1 MPYLALSRYL
11 GVPLTVWKLR
21 AQYPLPEAPSLPN
34 EGRTQILYRRALPGV
49 FRHQLSEATPSPQ
62 ALAAQLQFLAL
73 AVRCISPIWD
83 FGCKQPRRISAFVSY
98 LRRAG
103 HAGPGF
109 TGLARFSEG
118 PSQTGMLEL
127 SRLGR
132 SQQEPKRKPAIR
144 FGRALALA
152 RQHEWRELAES
163 QRNARHIPDKARPK
177 HTAGCV

>member
-1 MPYLALSRYL
+1 MSHECPADQDL
-11 GVPLTVWKLR
+11 GVPLTAWKLR

-34 EGRTQILYRRALPGV
+34 EGRTQILYRRALPGI

-144 FGRALALA
+144 FGGPCALAG
-152 RQHEWRELAES
+152 RHEGLGDAE
-163 QRNARHIPDKARPK
+163 
-177 HTAGCV
+177 